1 MGEDEMAIK
10 KKLSDNLLREHII
23 ELLNGR
29 SAHAS
34 FDDAVKDMPEKLR
47 GAKPEGLPHSA
58 WMLLE
63 HLRIAQRDILEFS
76 RNPKYKAPKWPDD
89 YWPKTE
95 APPSAAAW
103 NKSVGQFRKD
113 LKAMRELVAN
123 PKTDLYASIPW
134 GDGQTVLREALL
146 VADHNSHHLGQLIDV
161 RRLLGAWKN

>member
-34 FDDAVKDMPEKLR
+34 FDDAVKDRPEKLR